1 MPVELKRADS
11 GRRFS
16 ADCDWFVTDG
26 GFEGDPRAGWWVSPL
41 VRATFCVGL
50 ARFELATP

>member
-26 GFEGDPRAGWWVSPL
+26 GFEGDPRAGVVGVAPSQSHL
-41 VRATFCVGL
+41 LCRAG
-50 ARFELATP
+50 EI

>member
-16 ADCDWFVTDG
+16 ADCDGSVTNG
-26 GFEGDPRAGWWVSPL
+26 RFEGDPRGLLVGDAPSQSHLFSRAG
-41 VRATFCVGL
+41 
-50 ARFELATP
+50 EI